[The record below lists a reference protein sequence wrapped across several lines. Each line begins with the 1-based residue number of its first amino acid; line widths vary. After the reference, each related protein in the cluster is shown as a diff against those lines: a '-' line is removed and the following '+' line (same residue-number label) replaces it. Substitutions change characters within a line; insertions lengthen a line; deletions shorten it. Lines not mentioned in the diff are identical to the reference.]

1 MQMAELSYD
10 IHTAFG
16 LVFIFLKKTDIYTL
30 QICMI
35 TVNRYR
41 SNPAKGVKIS
51 RKFSFSYFFGEPQ
64 KGFMKAVKA
73 LS

>member
-1 MQMAELSYD
+1 
-10 IHTAFG
+10 
-16 LVFIFLKKTDIYTL
+16 
-30 QICMI
+30 MI
-35 TVNRYR
+35 TANPYR